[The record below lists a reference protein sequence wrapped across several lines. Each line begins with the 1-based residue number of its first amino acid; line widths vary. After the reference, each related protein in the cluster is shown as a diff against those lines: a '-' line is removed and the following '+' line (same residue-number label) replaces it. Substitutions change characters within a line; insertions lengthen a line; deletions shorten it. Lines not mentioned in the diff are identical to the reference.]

1 MAAAMVAA
9 LVPMAT
15 ALVLAALE
23 LSVMPDK
30 SIPDKAF
37 SKLLIFNFR
46 PSLSFEPMAASMA
59 LILVRSA
66 VNPSIDVPSGWVN
79 PLAAEASAVLIASTS
94 AASA

>member
-1 MAAAMVAA
+1 MVAA

-66 VNPSIDVPSGWVN
+66 VNPSISPDVPSGWEN
-79 PLAAEASAVLIASTS
+79 PLAAEASALLIASMS
-94 AASA
+94 LASA